1 MGEAK
6 TEAGDENEA
15 ADEAGASDP
24 APVEGEQVS
33 LGARRIEVD
42 FLAYEACRT
51 VADAIARKCVAV
63 TDGAPIFVAP
73 SGIASLLMNGRS
85 LAASL
90 DALKTMLLSAAAAA
104 AAAAA
109 SAKAKAEA
117 EAEAVPTT
125 SAGNAE
131 ADATALEAER
141 RTVEQR
147 VGAAAAGL
155 VSSLT
160 GLGPI
165 IDAANVVLAGT
176 VKIAKAL
183 SVSETHAARE
193 TAIDDDLAATVVAA
207 LLQEHGAQP
216 RLLSTYSSFGAARQL
231 KILQEISAATA
242 ELRAVAPS
250 QIDEKAA
257 VLLARVD
264 ELVIG
269 TTAAPAAILPLA
281 MLQMIESVEG
291 NLLTVKTA
299 SAGGAYRVR
308 RSLLSWLGF
317 KDPLSAR
324 GGAALAWA
332 LTDLRSGVM
341 LAGDLSFEISDPV
354 QSSGTVHRRAIRSL
368 PVVGDVKAI
377 PTGQVPL
384 LSPPEAGQAGDSA

>member
-33 LGARRIEVD
+33 LGARRLEVD

-90 DALKTMLLSAAAAA
+90 DALKTMLLSVAA

-117 EAEAVPTT
+117 EAQAVPTT

-207 LLQEHGAQP
+207 VLQEHGAQP